1 MIFSSNI
8 VGSAVALFW
17 FVSTAAQ
24 EEPPSSALFGLLF
37 KRLDH
42 NEDGLVI
49 KSEMEAQGRK
59 TEWLTS
65 ADTDANGAL
74 TMGELASF
82 LKKRKRNPAAPL
94 ENLVNDFP
102 KSASVTEAS
111 CRAASEYSAE
121 HNGFS
126 TLVMIEGQIVFEQYD
141 QGWTPAKANRLASGT
156 KSFSGVLLAVAVKD
170 GLLTLDDPVS
180 ETIKEW
186 QGRDGLESI
195 TIRQL
200 LSLTSGINPGEVGA
214 VPSYRNA
221 VVFGNDEKFEAKPS
235 TKFAYGPRP
244 FQIFGEI
251 ITRELV
257 ANDELKFSDPL
268 AYLENRVLDPIEMT
282 YAHWRRDENG
292 MPKLPSGA
300 FLTARE
306 WAKFGE
312 LLRNEGKHGGEL
324 LFDQETF
331 HQCLKGSETFPD
343 YGLSFWLLDA
353 QRSRLEGRP
362 WLKGGYMAA
371 GAGKQRLYVLPA
383 AGAVVVRQGES
394 KKDFDDIK
402 MLDRLLNSMASSE
415 PKEAKKGHPKANEPA
430 TEEKDSDFIGM
441 LVESGD
447 ALAKKRG
454 LKSRIIEIDGE
465 TRFVTTD
472 YREDRVNFAISDGK
486 IIKVTRG

>member
-37 KRLDH
+37 KRPDH

-74 TMGELASF
+74 AMGELASF

-251 ITRELV
+251 ITRKLV